1 MLASIICI
9 DEITS
14 IEVKNDVSEY
24 SIDQNKMRNEIHTC
38 SVKVDDEYSYIIKIH
53 RNSIT
58 PSIQKTKHR
67 PGFFDMTYKISQDGR
82 MYDIC
87 TGAGS
92 RFVGHDPHFEH
103 IADLVN
109 TQAINQF
116 LVKYEDAQ
124 HLRPVK
130 VAG

>member
-38 SVKVDDEYSYIIKIH
+38 SVRVDDEYSYIIKIH

-67 PGFFDMTYKISQDGR
+67 PGFFDMTYEISQDGR

-87 TGAGS
+87 TGAGR
-92 RFVGHDPHFEH
+92 RFVGNDPHFEH
-103 IADLVN
+103 IVDLVN

-130 VAG
+130 VE